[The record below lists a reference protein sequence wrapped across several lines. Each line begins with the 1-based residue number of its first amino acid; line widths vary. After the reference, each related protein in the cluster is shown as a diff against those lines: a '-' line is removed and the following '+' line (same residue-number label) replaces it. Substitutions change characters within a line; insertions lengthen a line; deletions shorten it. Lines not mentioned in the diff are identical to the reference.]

1 MTGGMLS
8 EQAMSQRMPES
19 FCVNCDWVGP
29 VHLMTLDAYGHVCEE
44 CEMERA
50 LLDGVRGAT
59 LKQAVTAVPAAAPA
73 VAILAGAVVFGADLA
88 LAPLGACAA
97 ALTLLH
103 SLYSLEAYR
112 IQQRLPLEHPLTA
125 LQRYEPVGVAA
136 VMAAIGSGSATI
148 HLWGFL

>member
-1 MTGGMLS
+1 MWS
-8 EQAMSQRMPES
+8 EQGMSRLTQES
-19 FCVNCDWVGP
+19 FCVSCDWEGP
-29 VHLMTLDAYGHVCEE
+29 VYLMSLDVYGHVCEG

-59 LKQAVTAVPAAAPA
+59 LKQVATAVPAAAPA
-73 VAILAGAVVFGADLA
+73 VAILGAGILSGADLT

-97 ALTLLH
+97 VLTLLH
-103 SLYSLEAYR
+103 ALYSLEAYR
-112 IQQRLPLEHPLTA
+112 IQQRLPLEQTLTA
-125 LQRYEPVGVAA
+125 VQRYEPVGVAA